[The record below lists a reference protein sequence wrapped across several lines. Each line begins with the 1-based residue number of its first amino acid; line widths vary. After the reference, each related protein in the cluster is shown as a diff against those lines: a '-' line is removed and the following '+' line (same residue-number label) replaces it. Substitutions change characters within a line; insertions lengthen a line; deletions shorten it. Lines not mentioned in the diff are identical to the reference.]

1 MEKSAF
7 YHRTESEYA
16 YLYTEDEIHIRLR
29 TKKNDV
35 AQVILH
41 YGDTA
46 LFDFTQDYQ
55 YHIPMSIITSDLCH
69 DYWQVSVKVD
79 YRRISYLF
87 EILGTDG
94 EKVFFGDMGVVEN
107 QPYQYQAGAN
117 SFKIPYLHDSDR
129 VKVPEWVRE
138 TVWYQIFPERF
149 ANGNPEISPINSL
162 AWDTDISPKHDDFF
176 GGDLYGILQKLDY
189 LQDLGITGLYFCPV
203 FEAPSN
209 HKYDTVNYFEIDKHF
224 GDKEIFRKLIEEAHK
239 RNMKIMLDAVF
250 NHIGN
255 HSAQWHDVIKNGENS
270 IYRDWFYIHSFPV
283 YTNTEKI
290 PDIHHHLNYDTF
302 KFSPKLPKL
311 NTSNPEV
318 RQYLLDIATYWI
330 KEFNIDAWRLDV
342 ANEVEHQF
350 WKDFHNTVTAIK
362 PDIYILGE
370 IWHNSHTWLNG
381 DEFHAVTNYPLAA
394 SIKNYFLTKTLSAE
408 EFKNQINSQLMYYRQ
423 QTNEV
428 MLNMLDSHDTERIL
442 ATAKEN
448 HNAVKSALAFTFLH
462 LGSPCIYYGTE
473 VGMKGGSDPDCRRV
487 MPWDENKQDTEMKDF
502 IKKLIALRKEYIN
515 WIIYGKRNIEILE
528 NNILKVTINYN
539 NSELTISYNNTSN
552 IIKLENT
559 KKILLSNSKLIS
571 EDSTI
576 LLEPDTFAVHLY

>member
-16 YLYTEDEIHIRLR
+16 YLYTKDEIHIRLR

-69 DYWQVSVKVD
+69 DYWQASVKVD
-79 YRRISYLF
+79 YHRISYLF
-87 EILGTDG
+87 EITGTDG
-94 EKVFFGDMGVVEN
+94 ENVFFGDMGIAEN
-107 QPYQYQAGAN
+107 QPHQYKDASN
-117 SFKIPYLHDSDR
+117 SFRIPYLHDSDR
-129 VKVPEWVRE
+129 VKVPEWVRD

-149 ANGNPEISPINSL
+149 ANGKPEISPINSL
-162 AWDTDISPKHDDFF
+162 VWDTDISPKHYDFF

-189 LQDLGITGLYFCPV
+189 LKDLGITGLYFCPV

-209 HKYDTVNYFEIDKHF
+209 HKYDTINYFEIDKHF
-224 GDKEIFRKLIEEAHK
+224 GDKKTFRKLVEEAHK
-239 RNMKIMLDAVF
+239 RKMKIMLDAVF

-255 HSAQWHDVIKNGENS
+255 NSSQWQDIIKNGKNS
-270 IYRDWFYIHSFPV
+270 IYCDWFHIHNFPV
-283 YTNTEKI
+283 YAKTEKF
-290 PDIHHHLNYDTF
+290 PNIHHYLNYDTF

-318 RQYLLDIATYWI
+318 QQYLLDIATYWI
-330 KEFNIDAWRLDV
+330 REFDIDAWRLDV
-342 ANEVEHQF
+342 ANEIDHQF
-350 WKDFHNTVTAIK
+350 WKKFHKAVTAIN

-370 IWHNSHTWLNG
+370 VWHNAHPWLNG

-394 SIKNYFLTKTLSAE
+394 SIKSYFLTKTISTE
-408 EFKNQINSQLMYYRQ
+408 DFKNQINSQLMYYRQ

-442 ATAKEN
+442 TTARN
-448 HNAVKSALAFTFLH
+448 NQNAVKSALTFMYFH
-462 LGSPCIYYGTE
+462 LGTPCIYYGTE

-487 MPWDENKQDTEMKDF
+487 MPWDENKQDLEMKDF
-502 IKKLIALRKEYIN
+502 IKKLIALRKKYID
-515 WIIYGKRNIEILE
+515 WIIYGKQSIQILE
-528 NNILKVTINYN
+528 NNILQVTICYNNSKIIINYN
-539 NSELTISYNNTSN
+539 NTEN
-552 IIKLENT
+552 IIELPKTGKTLLTNAKQFLDDNT
-559 KKILLSNSKLIS
+559 VF
-571 EDSTI
+571 
-576 LLEPDTFAVHLY
+576 LEPDTFIVTLL

>member
-16 YLYTEDEIHIRLR
+16 YLYTKEKIHIRLR

-55 YHIPMSIITSDLCH
+55 YHIPMSIITSDLYH
-69 DYWQVSVKVD
+69 DYWQASVKVD
-79 YRRISYLF
+79 YHRISYLF
-87 EILGTDG
+87 EIVGTDG
-94 EKVFFGDMGVVEN
+94 ENVFFGDMGVAEN
-107 QPYQYQAGAN
+107 QLHQYKDASN
-117 SFKIPYLHDSDR
+117 SFRIPYLHDSDR
-129 VKVPEWVRE
+129 VKVPEWVRD

-149 ANGNPEISPINSL
+149 ANGKPEISPINSL
-162 AWDTDISPKHDDFF
+162 AWDTDISPKHDDLF
-176 GGDLYGILQKLDY
+176 GGDLYGILEKLDY
-189 LQDLGITGLYFCPV
+189 LKDLGITGLYFCPI

-224 GDKEIFRKLIEEAHK
+224 GNREIFKKLVEEAHK
-239 RNMKIMLDAVF
+239 RKMKIMLDAVF

-255 HSAQWHDVIKNGENS
+255 NSSQWQDIIKNGKNS
-270 IYRDWFYIHSFPV
+270 IYCDWFHIHNFPV
-283 YTNTEKI
+283 YAKTEKF
-290 PDIHHHLNYDTF
+290 PNIHHYLNYDTF

-318 RQYLLDIATYWI
+318 QQYLLDIATYWI
-330 KEFNIDAWRLDV
+330 REFDIDAWRLDV
-342 ANEVEHQF
+342 ANEIDHQF
-350 WKDFHNTVTAIK
+350 WKKFYKAVTAIK

-370 IWHNSHTWLNG
+370 VWHNAHPWLNG
-381 DEFHAVTNYPLAA
+381 DEFHAVTNYPLAT
-394 SIKNYFLTKTLSAE
+394 SIKSYFLTKTISTE
-408 EFKNQINSQLMYYRQ
+408 DFKNQINSQLMYYRQ

-442 ATAKEN
+442 TTAKEN
-448 HNAVKSALAFTFLH
+448 HNAVKSALVFMFLH

-487 MPWDENKQDTEMKDF
+487 MPWDENKQDTEMKNF
-502 IKKLIALRKEYIN
+502 VKKLIALRKEYIN
-515 WIIYGKRNIEILE
+515 WIIYGKQNIQTLE
-528 NNILKVTINYN
+528 NDILQVTINYN
-539 NSELTISYNNTSN
+539 GSQIIINYNNTNNS
-552 IIKLENT
+552 IKLSNTGKTLLTNSEFTSDENSIFL
-559 KKILLSNSKLIS
+559 K
-571 EDSTI
+571 
-576 LLEPDTFAVHLY
+576 PDTFIVTLL

>member
-16 YLYTEDEIHIRLR
+16 YLYTKDEIHIRLR

-69 DYWQVSVKVD
+69 DYWQASVKVD
-79 YRRISYLF
+79 YHRISYLF
-87 EILGTDG
+87 EIIGTDG
-94 EKVFFGDMGVVEN
+94 ENVFFGDMGVAEN
-107 QPYQYQAGAN
+107 QPHQYKEASN
-117 SFKIPYLHDSDR
+117 SFRIPYLHDSDR
-129 VKVPEWVRE
+129 VKVPEWVRD

-149 ANGNPEISPINSL
+149 ANGKPEISPINSL
-162 AWDTDISPKHDDFF
+162 VWDTDISPKHDDFF

-189 LQDLGITGLYFCPV
+189 LKDLGITGLYFCPV

-224 GDKEIFRKLIEEAHK
+224 GDKKTFRKLVEEAHK
-239 RNMKIMLDAVF
+239 RKMKIMLDAVF

-255 HSAQWHDVIKNGENS
+255 NSSQWQDIIKNGKNS
-270 IYRDWFYIHSFPV
+270 IYCDWFHIHNFPV
-283 YTNTEKI
+283 YAKTEKF
-290 PDIHHHLNYDTF
+290 PNIHHYLNYDTF

-318 RQYLLDIATYWI
+318 QQYLLDIAIYWI
-330 KEFNIDAWRLDV
+330 REFDIDAWRLDV
-342 ANEVEHQF
+342 ANEIDHQF
-350 WKDFHNTVTAIK
+350 WKKFHKAVTAIK

-370 IWHNSHTWLNG
+370 VWHNAHPWLNG
-381 DEFHAVTNYPLAA
+381 DEFHAVTNYPLAT
-394 SIKNYFLTKTLSAE
+394 SIKSYFLTKTISTE
-408 EFKNQINSQLMYYRQ
+408 DFKNQINSQLMYYRQ

-442 ATAKEN
+442 TTAKEN
-448 HNAVKSALAFTFLH
+448 HNAVKSTLVFMFLH

-487 MPWDENKQDTEMKDF
+487 MPWDENKQDLEMKDF
-502 IKKLIALRKEYIN
+502 IKKLIALRKKYID
-515 WIIYGKRNIEILE
+515 WIIYGKQSIQILE
-528 NNILKVTINYN
+528 NNILQVTICYNNSKIIINYN
-539 NSELTISYNNTSN
+539 NTEN
-552 IIKLENT
+552 IIELPKT
-559 KKILLSNSKLIS
+559 GKILLTNSEFTSDENSIFLKS
-571 EDSTI
+571 
-576 LLEPDTFAVHLY
+576 DTFIVTLL

>member
-16 YLYTEDEIHIRLR
+16 YLYTKDEIHIRLR

-55 YHIPMSIITSDLCH
+55 YHIPMSIITSDLYH
-69 DYWQVSVKVD
+69 DYWQASVKVD
-79 YRRISYLF
+79 YHRISYLF
-87 EILGTDG
+87 EIVGTDG
-94 EKVFFGDMGVVEN
+94 ENVFFGDMGVAEN
-107 QPYQYQAGAN
+107 QLHQYKDASN
-117 SFKIPYLHDSDR
+117 SFRIPYLHDSDR
-129 VKVPEWVRE
+129 VKVPEWVRD

-149 ANGNPEISPINSL
+149 ANGKPEISPINSL
-162 AWDTDISPKHDDFF
+162 AWDTDISPKHDDLF
-176 GGDLYGILQKLDY
+176 GGDLYGILEKLDY
-189 LQDLGITGLYFCPV
+189 LKDLGITGLYFCPI

-224 GDKEIFRKLIEEAHK
+224 GNREIFKKLVEEAHK
-239 RNMKIMLDAVF
+239 RKMKIMLDAVF

-255 HSAQWHDVIKNGENS
+255 NSSQWQDIIKNGKNS
-270 IYRDWFYIHSFPV
+270 IYCDWFHIHNFPV
-283 YTNTEKI
+283 YAKTEKF
-290 PDIHHHLNYDTF
+290 PNIHHYLNYDTF

-318 RQYLLDIATYWI
+318 QQYLLDIATYWI
-330 KEFNIDAWRLDV
+330 REFDIDAWRLDV
-342 ANEVEHQF
+342 ANEIDHQF
-350 WKDFHNTVTAIK
+350 WKKFYKAVTAIK

-370 IWHNSHTWLNG
+370 VWHNAHPWLNG
-381 DEFHAVTNYPLAA
+381 DEFHAVTNYPLAT
-394 SIKNYFLTKTLSAE
+394 SIKSYFLTKTISTE
-408 EFKNQINSQLMYYRQ
+408 DFKNQINSQLMYYRQ

-442 ATAKEN
+442 TTAKEN
-448 HNAVKSALAFTFLH
+448 HNAVKSALVFMFLH

-487 MPWDENKQDTEMKDF
+487 MPWDENKQDLEMKDF
-502 IKKLIALRKEYIN
+502 IKKLIALRKEYID
-515 WIIYGKRNIEILE
+515 WIIYGKQSIQILE
-528 NNILKVTINYN
+528 NNILQVTICYNNSKIIINYN
-539 NSELTISYNNTSN
+539 NTENRIELPKTG
-552 IIKLENT
+552 
-559 KKILLSNSKLIS
+559 KILLTNSEFTSDENSIFLK
-571 EDSTI
+571 
-576 LLEPDTFAVHLY
+576 PDTFIVTLL